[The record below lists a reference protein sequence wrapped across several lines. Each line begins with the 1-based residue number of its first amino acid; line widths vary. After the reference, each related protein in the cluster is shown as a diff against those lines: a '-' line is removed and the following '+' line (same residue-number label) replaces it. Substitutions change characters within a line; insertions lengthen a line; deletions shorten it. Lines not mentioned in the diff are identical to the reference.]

1 MLWKQQVGALLG
13 LRKTTDQVA
22 AAPPVASNCVR
33 EGTAAVRAAASPAS
47 SSPRTCRP
55 PIRMAWPSRSRPVH
69 VYKRRQPVTSSSATS
84 DIGLQAAVLK
94 RVALRRN

>member
-1 MLWKQQVGALLG
+1 MLG
-13 LRKTTDQVA
+13 LRKATDQVA
-22 AAPPVASNCVR
+22 AALPVASSCVR
-33 EGTAAVRAAASPAS
+33 DGTAAARAAAWPGG

-69 VYKRRQPVTSSSATS
+69 VYKRRHPVTSSSATS